1 MRDIDSPK
9 KGSCWWGRRLC
20 KGWYIRGIKYTNT
33 NLHTW
38 TNPSPQASRPVHA
51 VSAPYQYTADSAA
64 GSGTGFQGNG
74 SSSRPPQSVSSRFSA
89 EVSHLSGLCFLSI
102 FVSSVVLNK
111 SVLWCD
117 VCVVDS
123 KFVEFSVSIHLSLY
137 AQRFIKNYIVH
148 SLRVL
153 RYYCTGTIR

>member
-1 MRDIDSPK
+1 MLLRDIDSPK

-38 TNPSPQASRPVHA
+38 TTPVLKPQGQCMQYQRLISTQLMQQPAQEPVSKVTVQVHGRPS
-51 VSAPYQYTADSAA
+51 
-64 GSGTGFQGNG
+64 
-74 SSSRPPQSVSSRFSA
+74 QSVVASPLK
-89 EVSHLSGLCFLSI
+89 VSHLSGLFFLSI

-123 KFVEFSVSIHLSLY
+123 KFVEFSVSIHLSFY

-153 RYYCTGTIR
+153 R